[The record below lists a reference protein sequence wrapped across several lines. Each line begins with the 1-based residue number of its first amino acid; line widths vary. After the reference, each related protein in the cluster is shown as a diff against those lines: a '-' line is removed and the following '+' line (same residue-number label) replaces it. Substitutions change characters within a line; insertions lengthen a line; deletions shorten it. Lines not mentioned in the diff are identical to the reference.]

1 VSQERGQDE
10 AGAAELPGADLAR
23 AFHEDLV
30 APLLMRALPR
40 LRYAVG
46 RLGSGSD
53 VLGLDD
59 AMSRDHD
66 WGCRLTLLVDAAD
79 RSAVPQVEEM
89 LDRDLPPAYR
99 GLPVRFPTTWDRAE
113 ARRVEVATV
122 GDFAASRLGL
132 DPLHGLSALDWLT
145 LTGQAVLEVT
155 AGPVFTDETSEL
167 SRIRQVLRWYPPD
180 VDRYVLAAGWSVVSE
195 QMPLH
200 GRTAE
205 RGDDLGSRL
214 AAAAAVTSLM
224 RLAFLLHRR
233 WPPYAKWFGSLLTT
247 LPAEGKLTAT
257 LTTATT
263 ATRWPEREHA
273 IGAAASLL
281 LDAQR
286 DRGFPA
292 PGPAVAPFWDRPYQ
306 HINPAISH
314 ALTADIRDPDVARLP
329 AGVGSIEQWV
339 TNAQILSRPH
349 RRPAVA
355 AAYRDWM
362 TERPRP

>member
-1 VSQERGQDE
+1 MSQERDQDE
-10 AGAAELPGADLAR
+10 AGAAAELPGADLAR

-40 LRYAVG
+40 LRYAAG

-53 VLGLDD
+53 VLG
-59 AMSRDHD
+59 
-66 WGCRLTLLVDAAD
+66 
-79 RSAVPQVEEM
+79 
-89 LDRDLPPAYR
+89 LPPAYR

-113 ARRVEVATV
+113 ARRVEAATV

-132 DPLHGLSALDWLT
+132 DPLHGLSAVDWLT

-155 AGPVFTDETSEL
+155 AGPVFADETSEL

-205 RGDDLGSRL
+205 RGDDLGSRV

-247 LPAEGKLTAT
+247 LPTEDELTAT

-263 ATRWPEREHA
+263 ATRWQEREHA
-273 IGAAASLL
+273 IGAYGGRRGGRLRIRRGPG
-281 LDAQR
+281 R
-286 DRGFPA
+286 DPA
-292 PGPAVAPFWDRPYQ
+292 PW
-306 HINPAISH
+306 
-314 ALTADIRDPDVARLP
+314 
-329 AGVGSIEQWV
+329 
-339 TNAQILSRPH
+339 
-349 RRPAVA
+349 
-355 AAYRDWM
+355 
-362 TERPRP
+362 